1 MGTEHRFQVDLRG
14 VIDLLSN
21 HLYSGPQVYVRELLQ
36 NSVDAI
42 VARQQLDPMH
52 KGSVTFE
59 VSETG
64 NGSAATL
71 TVHDNGIGLTE
82 DEVHQFLAT
91 IGQSSK
97 RESLSRDDFIGQFG
111 IGLLSGFLVSSE
123 IVVITKSVQDEAP
136 AVKWTGRADGTYALE
151 VLEGE
156 FSPGTQ
162 VFLRSR
168 DDSADF
174 FDPDYIRDSAAHF
187 GSLLPIPVSVT
198 AQGKTQ
204 PINADPPWRLPHDS
218 AEAEW
223 QANLDYGHS
232 VFGIHFLD
240 AIPLKSET
248 GGVEGLAFVLPATAN
263 LASKRSHRVYL
274 KNMLL
279 SESAEGVLPEWAF
292 FVRCVVD
299 ARDLKPTASR
309 EAFHEDE
316 SLDAARE
323 ALGRCL
329 RDYLVHVAQT
339 DRERLN
345 RLISLHY
352 MAIKALALE
361 DDEFYRMFI
370 DWLPFET
377 SLGQMSLADVLMHET
392 TIRYVSTRDQFRQIA
407 GVASA
412 QDMCVVNAGYVYDTE
427 LIERLPEVLPDRRIQ
442 RVDPSDLAQQ
452 FDELTLEERE
462 RIFDFLKL
470 VDLALQPFQCAG
482 DVKRFQPDELPTLFT
497 TNEEANFLR
506 SVDQSKDL
514 ADDLWSGVLGNIS
527 EDAMHSAYA
536 QLCLNYDNPL
546 IERLSRLRN
555 RDVVRRAVE
564 LLYVQSLLMGHF
576 PLRAREMGV
585 LNNGLLELIELAVRA
600 ESEHDK

>member
-36 NSVDAI
+36 NAVDAI

-52 KGSVTFE
+52 KGAVTFE
-59 VSETG
+59 VSAARDAG
-64 NGSAATL
+64 PATL
-71 TVHDNGIGLTE
+71 VVHDNGIGLTE
-82 DEVHQFLAT
+82 DEVHRFLAT

-97 RESLSRDDFIGQFG
+97 RESLSREDFIGQFG

-123 IVVITKSVQDEAP
+123 IVVITKSVQDESP

-151 VLEGE
+151 TLEGE

-168 DDSADF
+168 DDSEEYFDAD
-174 FDPDYIRDSAAHF
+174 YVRTSAGHF
-187 GSLLPIPVSVT
+187 GSLLPMPVTVS
-198 AQGKTQ
+198 ARGKSQ
-204 PINADPPWRLPHDS
+204 PINEDPPWRVPHAGPD
-218 AEAEW
+218 EELR
-223 QANLDYGHS
+223 ANLDYGHS
-232 VFGIHFLD
+232 VFGTRFLD
-240 AIPLKSET
+240 AIPLKSAT
-248 GGVEGLAFVLPATAN
+248 GGVEGLAFVLPASAS

-279 SESAEGVLPEWAF
+279 SESADGLFPDWAF
-292 FVRCVVD
+292 FVQCVVD
-299 ARDLKPTASR
+299 VKDLKPTASR
-309 EAFHEDE
+309 ESFHEDE

-323 ALGRCL
+323 SLGQCL
-329 RDYLVHVAQT
+329 RDYLIDVAKN

-345 RLISLHY
+345 RLIALHY

-361 DDEFYRMFI
+361 DDEFFRMFI

-392 TIRYVSTRDQFRQIA
+392 TIRYVTTRDQFRQIA

-412 QDMCVVNAGYVYDTE
+412 QGMCVVNAGYAYDTE
-427 LIERLPEVLPDRRIQ
+427 LIERLEDVMPDRHIQ
-442 RVDPSDLAQQ
+442 RVDSSDLTQQ
-452 FDELTLEERE
+452 FDELSLDERE
-462 RIFDFLKL
+462 EIFDFLKL
-470 VDLALQPFQCAG
+470 VDVALQPFQCAG
-482 DVKRFQPDELPTLFT
+482 DVKRFQPVELPTLFT

-506 SVDQSKDL
+506 SVDQSKDV
-514 ADDLWSGVLGNIS
+514 ADDLWSGVLDNIS
-527 EDAMHSAYA
+527 EDSMQSAYA
-536 QLCLNYDNPL
+536 ELCLNYNNPL
-546 IERLSRLRN
+546 IKRLSRLSN

-564 LLYVQSLLMGHF
+564 LLYVQALLMGHF

-585 LNNGLLELIELAVRA
+585 LNNGLLELIELAVAA
-600 ESEHDK
+600 ESES